1 MNQLT
6 AQNRTSIIPSQHAA
20 RRAKVCAGPASEARD
35 AAHRDDAMFAQMV
48 KGCQERIF
56 RLALRITRNHADAED
71 AQQEALLKAHR
82 KLQQFE
88 GRARFT
94 TWISRIAINESLMSL
109 RKRRDTF
116 RVPLDDAAQPSGT
129 EIVSDHWQSVI
140 EDPETAYSRREL
152 QDLLSSAIA
161 NLPAR
166 VRIVFLLRAVE
177 DLSVVETAKILHTS
191 TSAVKAR
198 FRRAR
203 VILQQDLRRTL
214 NVKTTSESMGEAIYE
229 TICGDRRNSSAVAS
243 RNLRF

>member
-1 MNQLT
+1 VNQST
-6 AQNRTSIIPSQHAA
+6 AQDRTSIIPSRHAA
-20 RRAKVCAGPASEARD
+20 RRAKVCAGAASEGRD
-35 AAHRDDAMFAQMV
+35 ATDQKDAMFTEMV

-56 RLALRITRNHADAED
+56 RLALRITRDHADAED
-71 AQQEALLKAHR
+71 AQQEALFKAHR

-116 RVPLDDAAQPSGT
+116 RVPLDDAAQPSET
-129 EIVSDHWQSVI
+129 ETVSDHWQSAI
-140 EDPETAYSRREL
+140 EDPETAYSRREM
-152 QDLLSSAIA
+152 QDLLNSAIT
-161 NLPAR
+161 NLPPR

-177 DLSVVETAKILHTS
+177 DLSVIETAKILHTS

-203 VILQQDLRRTL
+203 LILQQDLRRTM
-214 NVKTTSESMGEAIYE
+214 NVKATGESKGEATRQTIY
-229 TICGDRRNSSAVAS
+229 GDRRNRS
-243 RNLRF
+243 LRF